1 MLAAMNKLALV
12 VMSLVPAVALAQQP
26 KAPAAPAAPAKDAGK
41 AAPAAPAKD
50 AKAAPAAMPAMP
62 AAPPEVKTTV
72 EAFKGNWKFDS
83 TITATGMPGM
93 DKPIAIKGMTF
104 NCKEVAGKQAVACD
118 SKAKTPMGPMEAMFV
133 IAYNPYDKHVHFFG
147 FSNMNEVHDHTC
159 TWKSETEMTCDPLK
173 GGGDPSGAEVT
184 EDLSMMWTGKKE
196 VSFKSVSK
204 YTKGGAT
211 ITFEGKGK
219 R

>member
-1 MLAAMNKLALV
+1 MNKLALV

-26 KAPAAPAAPAKDAGK
+26 KAAAPAATAAAPKAPAAAPAAP
-41 AAPAAPAKD
+41 
-50 AKAAPAAMPAMP
+50 PAMP
-62 AAPPEVKTTV
+62 TPPPEVKTTV
-72 EAFKGNWKFDS
+72 EAFKGNWKFEA

-93 DKPIAIKGMTF
+93 DKPMTIKPLSF
-104 NCKEVAGKQAVACD
+104 NCKEIAGKQAVACD
-118 SKAKTPMGPMEAMFV
+118 SKAKSPMGPMDAMFV
-133 IAYNPYDKHVHFFG
+133 VAYNPYDKKVHFFG

-173 GGGDPSGAEVT
+173 AGGDPSGAEVT
-184 EDLSMMWTGKKE
+184 EDLSMTWASKKE

-204 YTKGGAT
+204 FTKGGAT